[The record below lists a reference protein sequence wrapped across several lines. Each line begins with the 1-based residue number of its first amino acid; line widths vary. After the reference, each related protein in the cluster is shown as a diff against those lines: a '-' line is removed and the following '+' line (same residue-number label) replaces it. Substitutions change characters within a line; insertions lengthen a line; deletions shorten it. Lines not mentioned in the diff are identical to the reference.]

1 MSRIALIGCKD
12 NVLAEALWQR
22 LQQVAGSNDLTTC
35 DPDKVDDSDPP
46 DPKAPGITYV
56 YVPGSGDRDGMTP
69 DLAEAGR
76 LFGPLSQL
84 RGGTFVLVSSALVY
98 GTGPGRRALV
108 EEDYSPP
115 GIRTF
120 IPQRWRDLEE
130 QASKR
135 LRHRTRLVILRPSLV
150 LPSPALPARFLAR
163 RFVATLP
170 GHDPVMQLLSPADLA
185 EAVLCAART
194 VRAGIYNVAPDTVV
208 PLHHAIRFAK
218 HRRLPFPRTLQR
230 TAHRSEALD
239 YLRYPWTV
247 SNQKIKR
254 ELGFVP
260 RRSSVETLMEMNS
273 KSGVPQENIQHF
285 DEIGMDPHYIR
296 FYSRTLFTLVSDL
309 YWRVERKGI
318 EYIPAQGPAL
328 LVGVH
333 RGFMPFDGVMALHTI
348 FRTTGRIP
356 RFLTHP
362 ALLKFPFLANF
373 MTKLGGV
380 VACQESADRVLESGE
395 LLGIFPEGI
404 HGAFRLYRD
413 SYKLHP
419 FGREAFVKLALR
431 HRAPIVPFVTLGSAE
446 IFPIFARLRSR
457 RWTKYAGWP
466 FIPITPTFPLLPI
479 PLPTKWHTL
488 FLTPVEVDRFPPEA
502 AEDPAV
508 VKAISCEVRDRMQR
522 ALDNMRRL
530 RKSIFFGSIFERTT
544 DGTEG
549 RREPV

>member
-1 MSRIALIGCKD
+1 MSRIALIGCKG
-12 NVLAEALWQR
+12 NVLAEALGQR
-22 LQQVAGSNDLTTC
+22 LQQAAGPNDLTRY
-35 DPDKVDDSDPP
+35 DPDNVNHSDSP
-46 DPKAPGITYV
+46 DPKDPEITYV

-69 DLAEAGR
+69 DLGEAER
-76 LFGPLSQL
+76 LFGRLSQL
-84 RGGTFVLVSSALVY
+84 RSGTFVLVSSALIY

-108 EEDYSPP
+108 EEEYSPP
-115 GIRTF
+115 GICTF
-120 IPQRWRDLEE
+120 IPQQWRDLE
-130 QASKR
+130 QLASRR
-135 LRHRTRLVILRPSLV
+135 LQRRTRLVILRPSLV
-150 LPSPALPARFLAR
+150 LPSPALPARFLAQ
-163 RFVATLP
+163 RFVPTLP
-170 GHDPVMQLLSPADLA
+170 GHDPVMQFLSPADLA
-185 EAVLCAART
+185 EAVLCATRT
-194 VRAGIYNVAPDTVV
+194 VKAGIYNVAPDTVV
-208 PLHHAIRFAK
+208 PLHRAIRFAE
-218 HRRLPFPRTLQR
+218 HTRLPFPRTLQR
-230 TAHRSEALD
+230 TTHRAEILD
-239 YLRYPWTV
+239 YMRYPWTV

-254 ELGFVP
+254 ELGFIP
-260 RRSSVETLMEMNS
+260 RQSSVEALMELNS
-273 KSGVPQENIQHF
+273 KSGVPQEDIQYS

-309 YWRVERKGI
+309 YWRVERKGV
-318 EYIPAQGPAL
+318 EHIPAQGPAL

-348 FRTTGRIP
+348 FRSTGRIP

-380 VACQESADRVLESGE
+380 VACQQSADRVLESGE

-457 RWTKYAGWP
+457 RWTRYAGWP
-466 FIPITPTFPLLPI
+466 FIPITPTFPLFPI

-488 FLTPVEVDRFPPEA
+488 FLTPIQVERFPPEA
-502 AEDPAV
+502 AEDPAA
-508 VKAISCEVRDRMQR
+508 VKAISGEVRERMQS
-522 ALDNMRRL
+522 ALDNMRSL
-530 RKSIFFGSIFERTT
+530 RKSIFFGSIFERATN
-544 DGTEG
+544 GTEG
-549 RREPV
+549 RPEPV